1 MDMTVFEKKD
11 LVDMESKKI
20 KALLAAAETGSLTA
34 AAAQLGYTQAGLT
47 QMMNSLESEFGI
59 RMLVRGKNG
68 VRLSDAGQSLLAPMR
83 AFVAAADELERGVDR
98 QREEERSAIRIG
110 AYASISRQ
118 WLPAILSEFL
128 RENPG
133 VDTSISVGSIAQM
146 YQSVKREELDC
157 AFVSCHPSLLK
168 GLSCYPLHVDELL
181 AVLPPD
187 DPFAGDAFPIER
199 FSGAEFL
206 MPSLG
211 FDMDIDPLF
220 AAANPPVS
228 PHTRYTNMDDAALI
242 SMVEHGLGMT
252 ILSRLILRDVNT
264 SVKALPLQPQGF
276 RTLGLVISAKRQS
289 EHVLRSFVR
298 SVRSTISEMYGDEN
312 T

>member
-1 MDMTVFEKKD
+1 
-11 LVDMESKKI
+11 MESKKI

-34 AAAQLGYTQAGLT
+34 AAAHLGYTQAGLT
-47 QMMNSLESEFGI
+47 QMMNSIENELGL

-68 VRLSDAGQSLLAPMR
+68 VRLSDAGQSLLEPMR
-83 AFVAAADELERGVDR
+83 AFVAAADELERGVER
-98 QREEERSAIRIG
+98 QREENRSAIRIG

-133 VDTSISVGSIAQM
+133 VDASISVGSIKQM
-146 YQSVKREELDC
+146 YESVKREELDC
-157 AFVSCHPSLLK
+157 AFVSGHPALLK
-168 GLSCYPLHVDELL
+168 GLSWYPLHVDELL

-187 DPFAGDAFPIER
+187 DLFEGEVFPIKG
-199 FSGAEFL
+199 FSGRDFL

-220 AAANPPVS
+220 AAAEPPVT
-228 PHTRYTNMDDAALI
+228 PRTRYTNMDDAALI
-242 SMVEHGLGMT
+242 SMVEHGLGLT
-252 ILSRLILRDVNT
+252 ILSRLILQDGASNI
-264 SVKALPLQPQGF
+264 KALPLEPQGF
-276 RTLGLVISAKRQS
+276 RSLGLVISAKRQS
-289 EHVLRSFVR
+289 EHILRGFVR
-298 SVRSTISEMYGDEN
+298 STRATISEMYGDEN

>member
-1 MDMTVFEKKD
+1 
-11 LVDMESKKI
+11 MESKKI

-47 QMMNSLESEFGI
+47 QMMNSVENELGL
-59 RMLVRGKNG
+59 RMLVRGKHG
-68 VRLSDAGQSLLAPMR
+68 VRLSDAGQSLLEPMR
-83 AFVAAADELERGVDR
+83 AFVAAAEDLERGVER
-98 QREEERSAIRIG
+98 QREEDRSAIRIG

-128 RENPG
+128 RENRG
-133 VDTSISVGSIAQM
+133 IDASISVGSIAQM
-146 YQSVKREELDC
+146 YQSVKNEELDC
-157 AFVSCHPSLLK
+157 AFVSCHPRLLK
-168 GLSCYPLHVDELL
+168 GLTLYPLHVDELL

-187 DPFAGDAFPIER
+187 DPFAGEAFPIEG
-199 FSGAEFL
+199 FSEREFL

-220 AAANPPVS
+220 AAAEPPVT
-228 PHTRYTNMDDAALI
+228 PRTRYTNMDDAALI
-242 SMVEHGLGMT
+242 SMVEHGLGLT
-252 ILSRLILRDVNT
+252 ILSRLILQGVST
-264 SVKALPLQPQGF
+264 EVKALPLDPPGF
-276 RTLGLVISAKRQS
+276 RSLGLVISAKRQS